1 MFRKRGIVVALLAVA
16 ATLFTAG
23 PASAAPDGSGGR
35 VKVDLTATAPAAS
48 VRADFA
54 GQARAAG
61 LTAKQAAA
69 LQGKADAYLAKL
81 GKGVTQK
88 TFNKIA
94 LPGAD
99 LYLTVP
105 GEAQP
110 RGVAAT
116 YCAYYYFCAYSG
128 ERQTG
133 DSIHMYDCGV
143 YNYIPWVSTGS
154 WVNNQTRGTRP
165 WLQFW
170 TDGSWWQMPGAY
182 AQQLTGVGWYPV
194 DGIIPC

>member
-1 MFRKRGIVVALLAVA
+1 MISTLLAL
-16 ATLFTAG
+16 ATTLLVAG
-23 PASAAPDGSGGR
+23 PPSAAPDSPGSSG
-35 VKVDLTATAPAAS
+35 KVDFAATAPASS

-54 GQARAAG
+54 GQARSAG
-61 LTAKQAAA
+61 LTAKQSAS
-69 LQGKADAYLAKL
+69 LQGKANAYLAKL
-81 GKGVTQK
+81 GKGATQK
-88 TFNKIA
+88 SFNTIA
-94 LPGAD
+94 LKGAD

-110 RGVAAT
+110 RGLAAS

-143 YNYIPWVSTGS
+143 YNYIPWVTMGS

-165 WLQFW
+165 WLYFW
-170 TDGSWWQMPGAY
+170 TDGSWWNMPAAY
-182 AQQLTGVGWYPV
+182 AQQLTGVGWSPV